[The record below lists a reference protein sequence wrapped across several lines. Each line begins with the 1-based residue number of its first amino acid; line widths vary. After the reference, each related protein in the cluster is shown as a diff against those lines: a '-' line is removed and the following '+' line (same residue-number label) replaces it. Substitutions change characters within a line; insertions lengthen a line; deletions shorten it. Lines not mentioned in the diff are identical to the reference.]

1 MVFTGYGNIEFI
13 NFRAMEEPPLPPTEV
28 IEALATLRTVA
39 RESGFCEPFVTLV
52 REDRAPPAFHT
63 ELLPGSAVHA
73 GVTSLVTGCSMVPL
87 QLLHIPEM

>member
-1 MVFTGYGNIEFI
+1 MVLTRYGNIEFI
-13 NFRAMEEPPLPPTEV
+13 NFRAMEEPPFPPTEV

-39 RESGFCEPFVTLV
+39 RESGLCEPFVTLV
-52 REDRAPPAFHT
+52 RKDGVPPAFHT
-63 ELLPGSAVHA
+63 ELLPGSTVHA